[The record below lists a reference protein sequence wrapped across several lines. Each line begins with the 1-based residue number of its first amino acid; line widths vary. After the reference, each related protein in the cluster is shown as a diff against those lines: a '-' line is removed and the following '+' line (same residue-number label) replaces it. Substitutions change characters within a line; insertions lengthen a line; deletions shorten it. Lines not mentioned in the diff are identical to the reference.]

1 MKLIIRSSDTM
12 NFSEC
17 ARAAQW
23 AINYCTFSGGYALIQ
38 FGEVLYVVKKNKKSY
53 TVWRNDES

>member
-1 MKLIIRSSDTM
+1 MKLIIRSSGTM
-12 NFSEC
+12 NFAEG

-23 AINYCTFSGGYALIQ
+23 AINYSTFSGGYALIQ
-38 FGEVLYVVKKNKKSY
+38 FGGTMYVVKKNKKSY